1 MQDGCKVYM
10 DSYMASNGSCFMVTW
25 TNFKNHLLEVGLY
38 NFICLYNFIF
48 VRMKTSTMLKYHKQT
63 HSIVIGGANRQ
74 TEAEKLT
81 KGADL

>member
-1 MQDGCKVYM
+1 
-10 DSYMASNGSCFMVTW
+10 
-25 TNFKNHLLEVGLY
+25 LEVGLY